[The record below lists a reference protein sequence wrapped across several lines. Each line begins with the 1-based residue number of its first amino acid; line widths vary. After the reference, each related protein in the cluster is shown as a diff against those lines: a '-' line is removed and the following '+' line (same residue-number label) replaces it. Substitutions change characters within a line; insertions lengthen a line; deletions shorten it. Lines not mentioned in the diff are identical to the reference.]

1 MELLTREKDA
11 AQTALE
17 AEQSRSVEMSR
28 SMEALRERVTKQRCL
43 VVDTPSLFILVYDL
57 VVVLVLAPIFCALF
71 LPFLN

>member
-28 SMEALRERVTKQRCL
+28 SMEALRERVTQAE
-43 VVDTPSLFILVYDL
+43 
-57 VVVLVLAPIFCALF
+57 VLSC
-71 LPFLN
+71 